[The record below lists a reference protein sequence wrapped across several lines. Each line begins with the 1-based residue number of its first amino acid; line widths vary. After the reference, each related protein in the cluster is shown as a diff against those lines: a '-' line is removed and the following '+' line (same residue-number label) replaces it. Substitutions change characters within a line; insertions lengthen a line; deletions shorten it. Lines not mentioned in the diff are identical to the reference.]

1 MGSRGQGSGANSAL
15 TSIVGRK
22 GKAQNYSDAQR
33 GTNPNYRKGNG
44 NYHENCQRC
53 VTAYE
58 LRRRGY
64 KVEALPFVNDEG
76 NKNWYNA
83 FEGQKWKFFF
93 ANRQTTAINDIEK
106 EVKSWG
112 DGARGMVRWAWKGKR
127 YGHVINVENRNGGVF
142 YIDAQTNSQDYSAK
156 AHLYDFSP
164 SSVMVSRVDNLNPN
178 TKYLDKIVKRS

>member
-1 MGSRGQGSGANSAL
+1 MGSRGQNAGANSAL
-15 TSIVGRK
+15 TAIVGRK
-22 GKAQNYSDAQR
+22 GKSQSLNNAQD
-33 GTNPNYRKGNG
+33 GTNPNYLKGTG

-64 KVEALPFVNDEG
+64 KVEALPYTLDEG
-76 NKNWYNA
+76 ARNWFNA
-83 FEGQKWKFFF
+83 FEGQRWKMFF

-112 DGARGMVRWAWKGKR
+112 DGARGMVRWTWKGRK
-127 YGHVINVENRNGGVF
+127 YGHVINVENRNGIVF
-142 YIDAQTNSQDYSAK
+142 YVDAQTNEKDYSASK
-156 AHLYDFSP
+156 HLYDFSP

-178 TKYLDKIVKRS
+178 TRFLDKIVKRS